1 MLESELETQNIN
13 YQENFLKKKTNGN
26 NIQEKFNSDNNT
38 LTIYFKKWN
47 KCQLCAIAVFI
58 IIAGALCSFFEQLLY
73 CIYAA
78 SFIIAIFFLMI
89 MFSNRNILLIKEIE
103 KNILIAKVYNNFGCR
118 KKKKIFNFLNNIQ
131 FQIKE
136 VPAQKEKYFRLF
148 VFNNLS
154 RYHRLISKKIILKLI
169 H

>member
-58 IIAGALCSFFEQLLY
+58 IIAGALCSFFEQSLY

-103 KNILIAKVYNNFGCR
+103 K
-118 KKKKIFNFLNNIQ
+118 IF
-131 FQIKE
+131 
-136 VPAQKEKYFRLF
+136 
-148 VFNNLS
+148 
-154 RYHRLISKKIILKLI
+154 
-169 H
+169 

>member
-1 MLESELETQNIN
+1 M
-13 YQENFLKKKTNGN
+13 
-26 NIQEKFNSDNNT
+26 
-38 LTIYFKKWN
+38 
-47 KCQLCAIAVFI
+47 
-58 IIAGALCSFFEQLLY
+58 
-73 CIYAA
+73 
-78 SFIIAIFFLMI
+78 
-89 MFSNRNILLIKEIE
+89 IKEIE